1 MSVKAYIKV
10 GEKAGDKVPKSNT
23 RRIGSAGLIEVAY
36 NFISTQG
43 LDRLTFRHIASHAN
57 CSLGTLTYHFS
68 SREDLISAVLSD
80 KILPAMQ
87 QGVLLPHHTD
97 PALAFLETIKQ
108 SLPYEETAKD
118 HWRVR
123 LELMGFAAQNP
134 IFRTRFRQVETARIR
149 YLEKLFS
156 RLKSLGKMS
165 ADTDISKRATQTIQF
180 ETGAALSMLNAK
192 DIDRVA
198 TGDAFI
204 DWLKSILDLN

>member
-1 MSVKAYIKV
+1 MSAKANSKV
-10 GEKAGDKVPKSNT
+10 GDKLPKSIT

-36 NFISTQG
+36 NFISTHG
-43 LDRLTFRHIASHAN
+43 LDRLTFRNISSHAN

-80 KILPAMQ
+80 KILPTMQ
-87 QGVLLPHHTD
+87 QGVLLPHSPD

-156 RLKSLGKMS
+156 RLKSLEKMS

>member
-1 MSVKAYIKV
+1 MAVK
-10 GEKAGDKVPKSNT
+10 ESDKAHDRSPKNHP
-23 RRIGSAGLIEVAY
+23 RRIGSAGLINAAY
-36 NFISTQG
+36 DFISMHG
-43 LDRLTFRHIASHAN
+43 LDRLTFRHISNQAN

-68 SREDLISAVLSD
+68 SRDDLISAVLSD

-87 QGVLLPHHTD
+87 QGALLPHH
-97 PALAFLETIKQ
+97 PNPSIALLDNIKRG
-108 SLPYEETAKD
+108 LPYDEMMRD

-134 IFRTRFRQVETARIR
+134 IFRSRFRQAETARIA

-165 ADTDISKRATQTIQF
+165 AETDVSKRAIQSIQF

-198 TGDAFI
+198 TGDAFM
-204 DWLKSILDLN
+204 DWLKSILDLD

>member
-1 MSVKAYIKV
+1 
-10 GEKAGDKVPKSNT
+10 
-23 RRIGSAGLIEVAY
+23 
-36 NFISTQG
+36 
-43 LDRLTFRHIASHAN
+43 
-57 CSLGTLTYHFS
+57 
-68 SREDLISAVLSD
+68 
-80 KILPAMQ
+80 MQ

-165 ADTDISKRATQTIQF
+165 ADTDISKLATQTIQF
-180 ETGAALSMLNAK
+180 ETGAALSILNAK

>member
-1 MSVKAYIKV
+1 MDVKTSDNASRN
-10 GEKAGDKVPKSNT
+10 AT

-36 NFISTQG
+36 DFIAAHG
-43 LDRLTFRHIASHAN
+43 LDRLTFRHIARHAH
-57 CSLGTLTYHFS
+57 CSLGTLTYHFT

-87 QGVLLPHHTD
+87 QGALLPHH
-97 PALAFLETIKQ
+97 PKPSVALLDNIKRG
-108 SLPYEETAKD
+108 LPYDETMRD

-134 IFRTRFRQVETARIR
+134 IFRSRFRQAEAARTA

-156 RLKSLGKMS
+156 RLKSLGKIS
-165 ADTDISKRATQTIQF
+165 AETDVSKRATQTIQF

-198 TGDAFI
+198 TGDAFM
-204 DWLKSILDLN
+204 DWLKSILDLD

>member
-10 GEKAGDKVPKSNT
+10 GEKAGDKVPKSNNC
-23 RRIGSAGLIEVAY
+23 RIGSAGLIEVAY

-43 LDRLTFRHIASHAN
+43 LDRLTFRLIASHAN

-80 KILPAMQ
+80 KILPAMRKS
-87 QGVLLPHHTD
+87 VLLPHHPD
-97 PALAFLETIKQ
+97 PALAFLEMIKQ

-134 IFRTRFRQVETARIR
+134 IFRTRFKQVETARIR

-165 ADTDISKRATQTIQF
+165 ADTDISKLATQTIQF
-180 ETGAALSMLNAK
+180 ETGAALSILNAK

>member
-10 GEKAGDKVPKSNT
+10 GDKAGDKVPKSNN

-80 KILPAMQ
+80 KILPVMRKS
-87 QGVLLPHHTD
+87 VLLPHHPD
-97 PALAFLETIKQ
+97 PALAFLEMIKQ

-134 IFRTRFRQVETARIR
+134 IFRTRFKQVE
-149 YLEKLFS
+149 
-156 RLKSLGKMS
+156 
-165 ADTDISKRATQTIQF
+165 
-180 ETGAALSMLNAK
+180 
-192 DIDRVA
+192 
-198 TGDAFI
+198 
-204 DWLKSILDLN
+204 